1 MLLTVARQFVIFTRF
16 PFNSD
21 FHRKP
26 IPVDKVNK
34 ELKFQTKLSIMHIYA
49 ELCYYFGN

>member
-1 MLLTVARQFVIFTRF
+1 VLLTVARQFVNFTRF

-34 ELKFQTKLSIMHIYA
+34 ELKFQAKLLILRIYA
-49 ELCYYFGN
+49 DVCE